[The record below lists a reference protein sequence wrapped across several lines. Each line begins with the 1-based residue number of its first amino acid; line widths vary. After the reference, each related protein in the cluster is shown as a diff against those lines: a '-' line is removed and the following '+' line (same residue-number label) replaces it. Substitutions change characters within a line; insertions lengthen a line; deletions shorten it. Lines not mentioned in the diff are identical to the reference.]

1 MMHRFRVTLSPWIR
15 PGMVSIPDD
24 HLPAAGLGFTLVTSN
39 SKATTSESDAPM
51 AACPQAAA
59 ADSAAATHAA
69 VTARTASR
77 RVMLLTPN
85 SSFPSLLL
93 QSSQMPPDSETI
105 VAIST
110 PPGRGGI
117 GVVRLSGPRSREIAS
132 PLLRLRRELA
142 PGRARFGEVID
153 VATGAVLDEAVA
165 TFFAAPHSYTG
176 EDVVEIAMHGSPV
189 LLDYVVR
196 QCCAFAGKGGA
207 RLAEPGEFTQRAFL
221 AGRIDLTQAEAV
233 GDLIGSSTL
242 EQARVAARQLGGA
255 LAHSVAPVKTEL
267 IALIAALEA
276 GIDFA
281 EDDIDVLPAPQ
292 IAAKIAAI
300 QAPLAALERSFAYG
314 RIVRDG
320 FRLAIVGRPNAGK
333 SSLFNRLVER
343 ERAIVTEAPG
353 TTRDLVTELVSI
365 AGIPVELID
374 TAGLRD
380 AADEAERLG
389 IAKSHQAMADADLVL
404 LVLDAPAIASAGQV
418 PPEDRAVL
426 ARQSESGA
434 LNLILAAN
442 KIDMF
447 HSQLQ
452 IHNLVANTLQIQ
464 LQTGAPSSPRRGTD
478 NGRRTT
484 DPSNPASEHEARAS
498 NRIDPVPT
506 SALTG
511 EGIPELRAAIVAAV
525 AGGEGGLR
533 EAGMLTNL
541 RQHQA
546 VERALRGLDAAQSAV
561 AVSIPHEM
569 LLLDLYEALRGLD
582 SLTGATTT
590 EDVLRLIFSS
600 FCIGK

>member
-1 MMHRFRVTLSPWIR
+1 MNTEHTVAIVGRPNVGKSALFNALAGRDISLVFDR
-15 PGMVSIPDD
+15 PGTTRDR
-24 HLPAAGLGFTLVTSN
+24 LVTSAKWGPHRIN
-39 SKATTSESDAPM
+39 LIDTGGIGAEDREGFQDAIEHEVQL
-51 AACPQAAA
+51 AL
-59 ADSAAATHAA
+59 AAATEIIF
-69 VTARTASR
+69 VVDAREGI
-77 RVMLLTPN
+77 TP
-85 SSFPSLLL
+85 LD
-93 QSSQMPPDSETI
+93 QI
-105 VAIST
+105 V
-110 PPGRGGI
+110 
-117 GVVRLSGPRSREIAS
+117 
-132 PLLRLRRELA
+132 
-142 PGRARFGEVID
+142 
-153 VATGAVLDEAVA
+153 
-165 TFFAAPHSYTG
+165 
-176 EDVVEIAMHGSPV
+176 
-189 LLDYVVR
+189 
-196 QCCAFAGKGGA
+196 
-207 RLAEPGEFTQRAFL
+207 
-221 AGRIDLTQAEAV
+221 
-233 GDLIGSSTL
+233 
-242 EQARVAARQLGGA
+242 ARQLRKSHCPVFVAANKVDSDKQANLDAEFSRLGFAGVFPTSA
-255 LAHSVAPVKTEL
+255 AHRRGLDDLREAVSATWTEST
-267 IALIAALEA
+267 AEEEA
-276 GIDFA
+276 G
-281 EDDIDVLPAPQ
+281 EQKL
-292 IAAKIAAI
+292 
-300 QAPLAALERSFAYG
+300 
-314 RIVRDG
+314 VRPT
-320 FRLAIVGRPNAGK
+320 RLAIVGRPNAGK